1 MPEGPDVK
9 ILTECLNEIITNQY
23 IKDIK
28 IFSGRY
34 TRKDPE
40 GYKALIKELPLKI
53 LSVKSKGKFIYFELE
68 NDWYIFNTL
77 GMTGTWKFTED
88 KHTRFIFTLDKIK
101 LYYTDIRNFG
111 TFSFKKGKKELDKK
125 LNSLG
130 LDVFKPKT
138 EFTELNFMNV
148 LDKNENK
155 TLPEVLMNQ
164 KNYAGIGNYIKSE
177 CLYHAELSP
186 HRLVKSLSIEEKRRL
201 YNKIKMVIYGT
212 YYDGNYYDI
221 ADTTGLEI
229 EKLKESICKKRKI
242 KPSELGLKKKP
253 PRYIFQVYQL
263 EKDKNG
269 YTIIHTET
277 KDKRTTHWVK
287 EIQK

>member
-9 ILTECLNEIITNQY
+9 ILTECLDEIIKGNK
-23 IKDIK
+23 IREIK
-28 IFSGRY
+28 IISGRY
-34 TRKDPE
+34 IRKEPE
-40 GYKALIKELPLKI
+40 GYKLISKELPLKI
-53 LSVKSKGKFIYFELE
+53 LSVKCKGKFIYFELE

-88 KHTRFIFTLDKIK
+88 THTRFIFTLDKIK

-111 TFSFKKGKKELDKK
+111 TFSFKKGRKELDKK

-138 EFTELNFMNV
+138 EFTEDNFINV
-148 LDKNENK
+148 LEKNKEK
-155 TLPEVLMNQ
+155 TLPELLMNQ

-186 HRLVKSLSIEEKRRL
+186 HRLVKSLSQEEKRRL
-201 YNKIKMVIYGT
+201 YKKIKMVVYGT
-212 YYDGNYYDI
+212 YYEGNYYDI

-242 KPSELGLKKKP
+242 KPSELDLKKKP
-253 PRYIFQVYQL
+253 SKYIFQVYQL
-263 EKDKNG
+263 DKDKNG
-269 YTIIHTET
+269 YTIIHEET